1 MFNRIRKFDIKN
13 MNSPISLLEDRV
25 DLLQK
30 KYNPQNYFDRL
41 TSLKTRPQLD
51 PIHDAERD
59 LRKLMGPKDPNYPLA
74 RNNVLTQIL
83 GIDDKS
89 IAQRQA
95 DELAQTQAQ
104 TNLTNTILNPLP
116 NKPMTQLRVPEMDKQ
131 RIQKIGAN
139 TQNFTPIPEGKLN
152 EPIED
157 QLAIDEEAMGNK
169 LSALLMKR
177 KNPLFNF
184 FGFG

>member
-1 MFNRIRKFDIKN
+1 
-13 MNSPISLLEDRV
+13 
-25 DLLQK
+25 
-30 KYNPQNYFDRL
+30 
-41 TSLKTRPQLD
+41 
-51 PIHDAERD
+51 
-59 LRKLMGPKDPNYPLA
+59 MGPKDPNYPLA

-89 IAQRQA
+89 LAKRQA

-104 TNLTNTILNPLP
+104 TDFTNFLLDPLP
-116 NKPMTQLRVPEMDKQ
+116 QKPMTQIRAPEMNTK
-131 RIQKIGAN
+131 RIQNIGAN